1 VIRIALT
8 RLGAWAF
15 TWRRRALLA
24 GVALVLLWAA
34 VGWHQTIKPL
44 PPDLVFRGDPVAVAG
59 TDLRFLADLTYRDSG
74 GVAVH
79 EQEIFDEV
87 LTLIGGAEHLLVLDL
102 FLLNNH
108 PGADGEAYRSISSE
122 VVDALVSARARTP
135 GMPIV
140 LVTDPINDV
149 YGGDPS
155 PQLRSLRD
163 AGVQVV
169 ITDLKR
175 LRDSNPSYSAFWRL
189 GLQWFGISSAEGWLP
204 NPLESG
210 GRKVGLRTYLRL
222 ANFKANHRKII
233 LADHE
238 NRWVSLATSA
248 NPHDASSA
256 HSNIA
261 IRVTNAD
268 LARQV
273 YRAEMEVVRLSG
285 GSPPFETLPELAPI
299 RKGRDHHIAYLT
311 ESAIRDRILDL
322 IDATKSGDEIDLALF
337 YLSHREIIDALGDA
351 AERGVWVRAVLDP
364 NRDAFGH
371 EKSGIPNRQT
381 AEYLTRTAG
390 GGLAIRWYATRGEQ
404 FHSKLIVIRNKRSID
419 AVLGS
424 ANFTRRNLDDYNLEA
439 SFWVHAP
446 RGSDLDRELKLYLD
460 RIWTNDGGAY
470 TLPYAAFRDTSRI
483 RRFFAWAQETT
494 GLGTF

>member
-1 VIRIALT
+1 M
-8 RLGAWAF
+8 
-15 TWRRRALLA
+15 
-24 GVALVLLWAA
+24 
-34 VGWHQTIKPL
+34 
-44 PPDLVFRGDPVAVAG
+44 AVAG
-59 TDLRFLADLTYRDSG
+59 TDLRFLTDLTYRDSDG
-74 GVAVH
+74 AAIH
-79 EQEIFDEV
+79 DQKIFDEV
-87 LTLIGGAEHLLVLDL
+87 LSLIAGAERLLVLDL

-108 PGADGEAYRSISSE
+108 LGADGAAYRPISSE
-122 VVDALVSARARTP
+122 VVDALISATARTP
-135 GMPIV
+135 DMPVV

-155 PQLRSLRD
+155 TQLRALRD

-169 ITDLKR
+169 ITDLDR
-175 LRDSNPSYSAFWRL
+175 LRDSNPSYSALWRL
-189 GLQWFGISSAEGWLP
+189 GLQWWGNSSTVGWLP
-204 NPLESG
+204 NPLEPE

-222 ANFKANHRKII
+222 GNFKANHRKII

-256 HSNIA
+256 HSNVA
-261 IRVTNAD
+261 IRVTSTD

-273 YRAEMEVVRLSG
+273 YRGEMEVVRLSG
-285 GSPPFETLPELAPI
+285 GAPPFAALPELAGTE
-299 RKGRDHHIAYLT
+299 KVRDHEISYLT

-322 IDATKSGDEIDLALF
+322 INATESGDEIDLALF
-337 YLSHREIIDALGDA
+337 YLAHGAIIHALGE
-351 AERGVWVRAVLDP
+351 AEKRGVWVRAVLDP

-371 EKSGIPNRQT
+371 EKSGIPNRQA

-390 GGLAIRWYATRGEQ
+390 GGLTIRWYATHGEQ
-404 FHSKLIVIRNKRSID
+404 FHSKLIVVRKKRTVD

-446 RGSDLDRELKLYLD
+446 RGSDLDRELKLYVD
-460 RIWTNDGGAY
+460 RVWTNHGGTY

>member
-1 VIRIALT
+1 MIRTALT

-24 GVALVLLWAA
+24 GVALALLWIA
-34 VGWHQTIKPL
+34 VGWYQTVKPL
-44 PPDLVFRGDPVAVAG
+44 PSDLAFRGDPVAVAG
-59 TDLRFLADLTYRDSG
+59 TDLRFLADLTYRDPAG
-74 GVAVH
+74 LAVH
-79 EQEIFDEV
+79 DQEIFDEV
-87 LTLIGGAEHLLVLDL
+87 LALIGGAERLLVLDL
-102 FLLNNH
+102 FLLNDH
-108 PGADGEAYRSISSE
+108 LGAEGEAFRPISSE
-122 VVDALVSARARTP
+122 VVDALISARARAP
-135 GMPIV
+135 EMPIV

-155 PQLRSLRD
+155 PLLRSLRD

-169 ITDLKR
+169 ITDLSR
-175 LRDSNPSYSAFWRL
+175 LRDSNPSYSALWRL
-189 GLQWFGISSAEGWLP
+189 GLQWWGNSPAGGWLP
-204 NPLESG
+204 NPLEPE
-210 GRKVGLRTYLRL
+210 GREVGLRTYFRL

-256 HSNIA
+256 HSNVA
-261 IRVTNAD
+261 LRVTSDEA
-268 LARQV
+268 ARQV

-285 GSPPFETLPELAPI
+285 GAPPFETLPDLGPSGK
-299 RKGRDHHIAYLT
+299 RRDHQVAWLT

-322 IDATKSGDEIDLALF
+322 VNAAESGDEIDLALF
-337 YLSHREIIDALGDA
+337 YLSHREIIRALGDA

-371 EKSGIPNRQT
+371 EKSGIPNRQS

-404 FHSKLIVIRNKRSID
+404 FHSKLIVIRSKRTVD

-424 ANFTRRNLDDYNLEA
+424 ANFTRRNLDDFNLEA

-460 RIWTNDGGAY
+460 RIWTNDGGVY
-470 TLPYAAFRDTSRI
+470 TLPYSSFRDTSRL
-483 RRFFAWAQETT
+483 RRFAAWAQETT

>member
-1 VIRIALT
+1 MIRGALT
-8 RLGAWAF
+8 RLRTWAF

-24 GVALVLLWAA
+24 GITLILLWIA
-34 VGWHQTIKPL
+34 VGCYQTIKPL
-44 PPDLVFRGDPVAVAG
+44 PPDLIFRGDRVAVAG
-59 TDLRFLADLTYRDSG
+59 TDLRFLTDLTYRNSD
-74 GVAVH
+74 GVEVH
-79 EQEIFDEV
+79 DQEIFDEV
-87 LTLIGGAEHLLVLDL
+87 LTLIDGAERLLVLDL

-108 PGADGEAYRSISSE
+108 LGADGEAFRPISSE
-122 VVDALVSARARTP
+122 VVDALVTAKIRTP
-135 GMPIV
+135 EMPIV

-175 LRDSNPSYSAFWRL
+175 LRDSNPSYSALWRL
-189 GLQWFGISSAEGWLP
+189 GLQWWGNSPTGGWLP
-204 NPLESG
+204 NPLEPE

-222 ANFKANHRKII
+222 GNFKANHRKVI

-238 NRWVSLATSA
+238 DRWVSLATSA

-256 HSNIA
+256 HSNLA
-261 IRVTNAD
+261 IRVTSTD

-285 GSPPFETLPELAPI
+285 GAPPFETLPELAVTA
-299 RKGRDHHIAYLT
+299 KVRDHEISYLT

-322 IDATKSGDEIDLALF
+322 INATESGDEIDLALF
-337 YLSHREIIDALGDA
+337 YLSHGAIIQALGE
-351 AERGVWVRAVLDP
+351 AEKRGVWVRAVLDP

-371 EKSGIPNRQT
+371 EKSGIPNRQA

-390 GGLAIRWYATRGEQ
+390 GGLTIRWYATRGEQ
-404 FHSKLIVIRNKRSID
+404 FHSKLIVVRKKRTVD

-460 RIWTNDGGAY
+460 RIWTNHGGAY
-470 TLPYAAFRDTSRI
+470 TLPYSEFRDTSRL
-483 RRFFAWAQETT
+483 RRFFAWAQEST